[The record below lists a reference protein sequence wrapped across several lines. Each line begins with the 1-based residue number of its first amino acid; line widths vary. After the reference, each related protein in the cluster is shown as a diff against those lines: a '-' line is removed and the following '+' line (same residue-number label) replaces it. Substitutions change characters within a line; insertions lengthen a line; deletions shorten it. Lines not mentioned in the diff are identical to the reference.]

1 MATARF
7 LFDVIKAPDAL
18 LAHLKLHLT
27 GDAHFPTPFFFTIF
41 EFINDNTIIEII
53 MKDRDRN
60 IKVLRFVL
68 VSHRSQKNIFFKS
81 SHWNQAGIVERTKS

>member
-7 LFDVIKAPDAL
+7 LFDVTKAPEAL

-27 GDAHFPTPFFFTIF
+27 GDAHFPTPFFFTFF
-41 EFINDNTIIEII
+41 EFLNDNTIIEII

-60 IKVLRFVL
+60 IKVLRLVR
-68 VSHRSQKNIFFKS
+68 VSHRSHQTDF
-81 SHWNQAGIVERTKS
+81 

>member
-7 LFDVIKAPDAL
+7 LFDITKAPDAL

-27 GDAHFPTPFFFTIF
+27 GDAHFPTPFFLTIF
-41 EFINDNTIIEII
+41 DFVNDNAIIEII

-60 IKVLRFVL
+60 LKVLRL
-68 VSHRSQKNIFFKS
+68 VKVSQQS
-81 SHWNQAGIVERTKS
+81 S